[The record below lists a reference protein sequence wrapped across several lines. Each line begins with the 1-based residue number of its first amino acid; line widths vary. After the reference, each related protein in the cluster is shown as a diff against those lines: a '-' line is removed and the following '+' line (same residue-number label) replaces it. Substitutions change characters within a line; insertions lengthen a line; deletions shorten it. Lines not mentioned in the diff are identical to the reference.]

1 MEIGLDYMQLRT
13 RAQHYGMR
21 WSGIAL
27 LALGVV
33 LVAAGV
39 FYYGHLFWLRSGLD
53 DYAAQRQG
61 VAVAE
66 PNESLPSGADGVT
79 VTALTL
85 PEGAFAEQA
94 AELGIDLIRA
104 ADAAA
109 VGTLPPAVSVKVPVW
124 SVDAKISQLAVSEN
138 TIVNFASGLNPV
150 GHVETS
156 ANPGERGAM
165 WLFGPAG
172 KGAAGF
178 GRLTGAADV
187 LKENDNLVITVEN
200 GTNEYIYLA
209 THTQVISASDL
220 RLTSAERSTVHLAVP
235 VPSGLYDHFL
245 ILNGELVGVR

>member
-1 MEIGLDYMQLRT
+1 MEIGLDYMQMRT

-27 LALGVV
+27 LLLGVV

-53 DYAAQRQG
+53 DYAVQRQG
-61 VAVAE
+61 VVVAE
-66 PNESLPSGADGVT
+66 PNESVPSGADGVT

-94 AELGIDLIRA
+94 AELGFELIRA

-109 VGTLPPAVSVKVPVW
+109 VGTLPPAVSVKVPALGI
-124 SVDAKISQLAVSEN
+124 DARISEFTVSES
-138 TIVNFASGLNPV
+138 TMVNFASGINPV

-156 ANPGERGAM
+156 AYPGERGAM
-165 WLFGPAG
+165 WLLGPAG

-187 LKENDNLVITVEN
+187 LKENENLVITVKS
-200 GTNEYIYLA
+200 GTNEYIYLS
-209 THTQVISASDL
+209 THTQVVSASDL

>member
-1 MEIGLDYMQLRT
+1 MEIGLDYMQMRT

-27 LALGVV
+27 LLLGVV

-53 DYAAQRQG
+53 DYAVQRQG
-61 VAVAE
+61 VVVAE
-66 PNESLPSGADGVT
+66 PNESVPSGADGVT

-94 AELGIDLIRA
+94 AELGFELIRA

-109 VGTLPPAVSVKVPVW
+109 VGTLPPAVSVKVPALGI
-124 SVDAKISQLAVSEN
+124 DARISEFTGTLR
-138 TIVNFASGLNPV
+138 L
-150 GHVETS
+150 S
-156 ANPGERGAM
+156 AYPGERGAM
-165 WLFGPAG
+165 WLLGPAG

-187 LKENDNLVITVEN
+187 LKENENLVITVKS
-200 GTNEYIYLA
+200 GTNEYIYLS
-209 THTQVISASDL
+209 THTQVVSASDL

-235 VPSGLYDHFL
+235 VPSGFYDHFL

>member
-1 MEIGLDYMQLRT
+1 MEIGLDYMQMRT

-33 LVAAGV
+33 LVAAGL

-53 DYAAQRQG
+53 DYAVQRQG
-61 VAVAE
+61 VTVAE
-66 PNESLPSGADGVT
+66 PNESVPSGADGVT

-94 AELGIDLIRA
+94 AELGIELVRA

-109 VGTLPPAVSVKVPVW
+109 VGTLPPAVSVNVPALGVH
-124 SVDAKISQLAVSEN
+124 ARISELTVSEN
-138 TIVNFASGLNPV
+138 TIVNFASGLSPV

-156 ANPGERGAM
+156 ANPGERGAT

-178 GRLTGAADV
+178 GGLTRAADV
-187 LKENDNLVITVEN
+187 LKENENLVITVEN
-200 GTNEYIYLA
+200 GTNEYIYLS

-220 RLTSAERSTVHLAVP
+220 QVTSAERSTVHLAVP